1 MLLRELRHA
10 WRRLARPPGYAA
22 LSVGVLGLGLGVVLF
37 VFSLINTLILQP
49 LPYPQAERL
58 MAIGAQSSNGYGI
71 GDLDSDQ
78 YLLLRGRLRN
88 VEKLGAYV
96 DGGFNVDS
104 GNGASYRRGSLFTAS
119 MMDLLGVKPILGRGF
134 SAGDDAPGAAPVL
147 LLGETLW
154 RNDFQADPRVI
165 GRAVR
170 VDGAW
175 ATVIGV
181 LPADFSFPQVSQ
193 LWMPLRLAEG
203 QHRGLSGVARLRPLT
218 DVAQARAELAARAD
232 DLQRVLPVGQ
242 PARPLT
248 IKPLALSFIPED
260 TRSWVWMMF
269 AATALV
275 MLLACVN
282 VANLQLV
289 QTLNRR
295 RELALRS
302 ALGCSRVRLMT
313 GALME
318 SLLLSA
324 GALAAAWPIMQWG
337 NRWLVATFIANGDP
351 PNAFYRFGA
360 HGWVPL
366 FAVGIAVLS
375 TGLAGLIPAW
385 RAARADLQDS
395 LRDGGK
401 GSGGGFVK
409 VTKILVIA
417 EVALTVLLLVGAG
430 TFVRALGGLLDQRS
444 AGAAHAAHV
453 LTAYVSLP
461 PLLYPQDEQRIRFF
475 ETAVE
480 RLRHEPGVVAAT
492 ASNTIPSARLGSH
505 EDVALPG
512 QPRPAGGWPRAQV
525 GIVDAN
531 FLDTYGVRLTAGR
544 FFDARERADSVSVAV
559 IDAKMATAMW
569 PHDDPLNRTLTLYP
583 GKSWARTVTVIGV
596 IEPLQLDGP
605 LERVLPRLL
614 MPLRQAAGN
623 SPLRGLR
630 LAVRTHAAAETYAQR
645 LAQVIR
651 GVDPA
656 AAVTA
661 VYSQTK
667 AMAMERVKLMVL
679 TQIFSALGL
688 IALLL
693 AAAGLYGVLAFSV
706 AQRTREIGIR
716 RAIGAG
722 NGAIVREVGRQ
733 LSWQLGIGLLVGTVL
748 AWPWSQLLADPGLH
762 TQAHDP
768 AVFVPV
774 LLLVLGIAL
783 LAALVP
789 LYRALRVDPAIALRY
804 E

>member
-10 WRRLARPPGYAA
+10 WRRLARRPGYAA
-22 LSVGVLGLGLGVVLF
+22 LSVGVLGLGLGAVLF
-37 VFSLINTLILQP
+37 LFSLINTMILQP

-58 MAIGAQSSNGYGI
+58 MAIGAQSANGYGI
-71 GDLDSDQ
+71 WNIDSDQ
-78 YLLLRGRLRN
+78 YLLLRGRLRS
-88 VEKLGAYV
+88 VEELGAYA
-96 DGGFNVDS
+96 DSGFNVDS
-104 GNGASYRRGSLFTAS
+104 GNGASYRQGALVTAS

-134 SAGDDAPGAAPVL
+134 SASDDAPGAESVL
-147 LLGETLW
+147 LLSETLW
-154 RNDFQADPRVI
+154 RNAFQADPKVI
-165 GRAVR
+165 GRTVR

-181 LPADFSFPQVSQ
+181 LPADFGFPQASEI
-193 LWMPLRLAEG
+193 WMPLRLAEG
-203 QHRGLSGVARLRPLT
+203 QHRGLSGVARLQSGT
-218 DVAQARAELAARAD
+218 DVSQARAELAARAD
-232 DLQRVLPVGQ
+232 DMQRVLPAGQ
-242 PARPLT
+242 QARPLT

-260 TRSWVWMMF
+260 TRGWVWMMF

-275 MLLACVN
+275 LLLACVN

-302 ALGCSRVRLMT
+302 ALGCSRARLMV

-324 GALAAAWPIMQWG
+324 GALAIAWPIMQWG

-351 PNAFYRFGA
+351 PSAFYRFGA

-375 TGLAGLIPAW
+375 TGLAGWIPAW
-385 RAARADLQDS
+385 RASRAELQDS
-395 LRDGGK
+395 LRDGSK
-401 GSGGGFVK
+401 GSGGGFVRVAK
-409 VTKILVIA
+409 MLVIT

-430 TFVRALGGLLDQRS
+430 TFVRALGGVLAQRS
-444 AGAAHAAHV
+444 AGATHAAHV

-461 PLLYPQDEQRIRFF
+461 PLLYPHDGQRIRFF

-480 RLRHEPGVVAAT
+480 RLRREPGVVAAT

-512 QPRPAGGWPRAQV
+512 QPRPVNGWPRAQM
-525 GIVDAN
+525 GIVDGS

-544 FFDARERADSVSVAV
+544 FFDARERADSTPVVV

-569 PHDDPLNRTLTLYP
+569 PHGDPLNRTLTLYP

-596 IEPLQLDGP
+596 IEPLQLDGAM
-605 LERVLPRLL
+605 EKALPGLL
-614 MPLRQAAGN
+614 VPLRQAAGD
-623 SPLRGLR
+623 SPLQRLR
-630 LAVRTHAAAETYAQR
+630 LAVRTQAEAGTYAQR
-645 LAQVIR
+645 LTQVVR
-651 GVDPA
+651 SVDPT

-661 VYSQTK
+661 VYSQAQ
-667 AMAMERVKLMVL
+667 AMAMERVNLKVL
-679 TQIFSALGL
+679 TEIFSALGL

-733 LSWQLGIGLLVGTVL
+733 LAWQLGIGLLIGTAL
-748 AWPWSQLLADPGLH
+748 AWPWSQLLADPGLR
-762 TQAHDP
+762 TRAHDP
-768 AVFVPV
+768 AVFGPV

-789 LYRALRVDPAIALRY
+789 LYRALRVDPVVALRY